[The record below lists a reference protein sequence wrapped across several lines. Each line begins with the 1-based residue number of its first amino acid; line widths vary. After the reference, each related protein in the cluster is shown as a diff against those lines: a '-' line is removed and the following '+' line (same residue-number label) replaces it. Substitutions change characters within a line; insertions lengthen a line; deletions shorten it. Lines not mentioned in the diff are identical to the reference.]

1 MEIQDDVIK
10 PGQKVLIVD
19 DLLATGG
26 TLNAACNLVTQV
38 GGEVIKCL
46 VAIELLD
53 LKGRDKL
60 PVDVV
65 PIIQF

>member
-26 TLNAACNLVTQV
+26 TLNAACNLVAQV

-53 LKGRDKL
+53 LKGREKL

-65 PIIQF
+65 PIVQF